1 MPTSSRRDLLK
12 TLALAGAGTALRA
25 QAPAGRI
32 DVHHHFTPPFYV
44 KAMEKELAESCL
56 DWYAVRPVKLTDG
69 PLTER
74 VQASDR
80 FAMKPISRAD
90 VAWYML
96 TLAEDP
102 EPRLLRT
109 PILVSA
115 QGSPARQS
123 GESVVAGRIS

>member
-1 MPTSSRRDLLK
+1 
-12 TLALAGAGTALRA
+12 
-25 QAPAGRI
+25 
-32 DVHHHFTPPFYV
+32 
-44 KAMEKELAESCL
+44 MEKELAASGL

-69 PLTER
+69 SLTEC

-80 FAMKPISRAD
+80 FALKPISRAD

-102 EPRLLRT
+102 KPRRERA

-115 QGSPARQS
+115 KSARPAYPSLASLAYSATTWSPLLFLPSA
-123 GESVVAGRIS
+123 